1 MALSLHPEVL
11 KKAQAEL
18 DAVVGPRRLPDIS
31 DRVSLVYFNAVI
43 MEALR
48 WHVVLPVGI
57 PHSTT
62 ADDEPFRGYFIPAGM
77 IVIPF
82 LWHVEIFVWTLSSSF

>member
-1 MALSLHPEVL
+1 MALSLHPEAL

-18 DAVVGPRRLPDIS
+18 DAVVGPHRLPDIS
-31 DRVSLVYFNAVI
+31 DRDSLAYVKAVI

-57 PHSTT
+57 LHSII
-62 ADDEPFRGYFIPAGM
+62 ADDEFRGYFIPVGT
-77 IVIPF
+77 IVVPF
-82 LWHVEIFVWTLSSSF
+82 LWHVEIFVWNLSSRF

>member
-18 DAVVGPRRLPDIS
+18 DAIVGPRRLPDIS
-31 DRVSLVYFNAVI
+31 DRDSLVHVNAVI

-57 PHSTT
+57 PHSTII
-62 ADDEPFRGYFIPAGM
+62 DDKFRGYFIPAGT

-82 LWHVEIFVWTLSSSF
+82 LWHVKILIRNLSSHF

>member
-11 KKAQAEL
+11 KKAQAEP
-18 DAVVGPRRLPDIS
+18 DAVVGPRRLPSIS
-31 DRVSLVYFNAVI
+31 DRDSLVYVNAVI

-57 PHSTT
+57 PHGTI
-62 ADDEPFRGYFIPAGM
+62 ADDEFRGYFIPTGT

-82 LWHVEIFVWTLSSSF
+82 LWHVEILVLNLNSRF